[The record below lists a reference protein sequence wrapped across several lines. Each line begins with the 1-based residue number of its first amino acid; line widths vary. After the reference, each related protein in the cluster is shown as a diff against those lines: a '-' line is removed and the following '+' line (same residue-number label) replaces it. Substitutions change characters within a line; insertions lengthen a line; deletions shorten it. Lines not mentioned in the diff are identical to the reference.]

1 MIPFMDGP
9 AFGHEIHK
17 WIYGYAYW
25 DIYIYKYIYT
35 GGWIHLVMDLSRG
48 RPFFIWD
55 LYDWGL

>member
-25 DIYIYKYIYT
+25 DIYIYI
-35 GGWIHLVMDLSRG
+35 
-48 RPFFIWD
+48 
-55 LYDWGL
+55 